1 MKIGSLF
8 TMVLLVGYPCE
19 AFAQRPD
26 LRPRELQPRI
36 GKMSE
41 EVVRE
46 KFSSYGVQ
54 ITRLERHEDKYIAHA
69 QIEGKPAILELNRLT
84 GALKHEGKSLRMQ
97 PSMGATP
104 LAIKPNPK
112 RVPWMQRT
120 IRFEKMGVEGIRLP
134 ARPIIR

>member
-1 MKIGSLF
+1 MKIGSLL
-8 TMVLLVGYPCE
+8 TMMFLVGYPCE
-19 AFAQRPD
+19 AFAQAQD
-26 LRPRELQPRI
+26 PRSMELQPRI

-46 KFSSYGVQ
+46 KFHSYGVQ
-54 ITRLERHEDKYIAHA
+54 ITKLERHEDKYIAHT
-69 QIEGKPAILELNRLT
+69 QIEGKPAVLELNRLT
-84 GALKHEGKSLRMQ
+84 GALKHEGKSLRMH
-97 PSMGATP
+97 PSTEATP

-134 ARPIIR
+134 ARPINR